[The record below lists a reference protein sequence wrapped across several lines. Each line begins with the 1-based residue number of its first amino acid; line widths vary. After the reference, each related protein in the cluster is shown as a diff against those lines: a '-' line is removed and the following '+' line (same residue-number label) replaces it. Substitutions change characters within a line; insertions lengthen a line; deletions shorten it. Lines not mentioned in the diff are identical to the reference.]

1 MSEPST
7 PQAAEHDGSQAN
19 SAAVDLADLAIAYHA
34 AVYRYAYRLCG
45 SPTDAEDLTQQ
56 TFLIAQRKLHQLRQA
71 ERACA
76 WLLAVVRTCFLK
88 SIRKARPVPVAN
100 LEFVSD
106 EESDKTP
113 EFDEIDREQL
123 TAALAELP
131 DEDAGGR
138 VSEQAGPPSE
148 GTGDSH
154 GDH

>member
-19 SAAVDLADLAIAYHA
+19 SAAVVLVYLAIAYHA
-34 AVYRYAYRLCG
+34 AVYRYAYWLCG

-88 SIRKARPVPVAN
+88 SIRKVRPVPVAN

-131 DEDAGGR
+131 DEFR
-138 VSEQAGPPSE
+138 VVTLMFYFEDLSYQ
-148 GTGDSH
+148 
-154 GDH
+154 